1 MVQIEF
7 VHLLVLICCLG
18 NDSNQVEEILR
29 FVSKETVEIADKSVD
44 VSLAGSLVNDVL
56 VVVIP
61 QTTREFLVV
70 HLWFIFPLTPAPGH
84 LVRVRH
90 LELPA
95 VSGPGDEVLAGF
107 V

>member
-1 MVQIEF
+1 M
-7 VHLLVLICCLG
+7 
-18 NDSNQVEEILR
+18 
-29 FVSKETVEIADKSVD
+29 EIADKSVD
-44 VSLAGSLVNDVL
+44 VSLAGSFVDDVL

-61 QTTREFLVV
+61 QTTGEFLIV
-70 HLWFIFPLTPAPGH
+70 HLWLILPGSPPAGH

>member
-1 MVQIEF
+1 MNDILIIIVAEASRKLLIVHFWF
-7 VHLLVLICCLG
+7 V
-18 NDSNQVEEILR
+18 
-29 FVSKETVEIADKSVD
+29 
-44 VSLAGSLVNDVL
+44 
-56 VVVIP
+56 
-61 QTTREFLVV
+61 
-70 HLWFIFPLTPAPGH
+70 FPLSPPSGH

>member
-1 MVQIEF
+1 M
-7 VHLLVLICCLG
+7 
-18 NDSNQVEEILR
+18 EI
-29 FVSKETVEIADKSVD
+29 TDKSVD
-44 VSLAGSLVNDVL
+44 VSLAGGFVNDVL

-61 QTTREFLVV
+61 QTTGEFLVV
-70 HLWFIFPLTPAPGH
+70 HLWFVLPGSPPPGY

-95 VSGPGDEVLAGF
+95 VASPGDEVLAGL